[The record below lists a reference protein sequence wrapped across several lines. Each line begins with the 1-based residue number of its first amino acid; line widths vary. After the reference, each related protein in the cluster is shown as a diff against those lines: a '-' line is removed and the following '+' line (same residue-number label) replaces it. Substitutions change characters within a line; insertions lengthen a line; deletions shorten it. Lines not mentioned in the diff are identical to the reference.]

1 MKFNKRKASR
11 AVAYLLSAVMV
22 SQVLLSPASM
32 VYANGDDDSSQQ
44 QTVQVENA
52 NGGGV
57 RL

>member
-1 MKFNKRKASR
+1 MRFNKRKASR

-22 SQVLLSPASM
+22 SQALLSPVSM
-32 VYANGDDDSSQQ
+32 VYANGDDAASQE
-44 QTVQVENA
+44 QTAQVENA